1 MKVKLRQMNESLKEK
16 GFTNRQLAKRF
27 GISHTTINNY
37 FQMHQVLIL
46 CILCVPF
53 DYTNLKG

>member
-37 FQMHQVLIL
+37 FSNASSFDFMHFV
-46 CILCVPF
+46 CSF